1 MYDTTAGVCAACGMI
16 ELAKALPENEGGV
29 YMHAAINILRAIE
42 ANFADYTPDRDDM
55 ITHGTVLYP
64 LKPEQQSVVH
74 ISIIYADYFFTEA
87 LLKLL
92 GEEFLPW

>member
-1 MYDTTAGVCAACGMI
+1 
-16 ELAKALPENEGGV
+16 
-29 YMHAAINILRAIE
+29 MHAAINILRAIE

>member
-1 MYDTTAGVCAACGMI
+1 MYDSTAGVCAACGMI
-16 ELAKALPENEGGV
+16 ELAKALPENEGGT
-29 YMHAAINILRAIE
+29 YLHAAINILRAIE
-42 ANFADYTPDRDDM
+42 EKFADYNPDRDDM

-64 LKPEQQSVVH
+64 NKPEQMGVVH

-92 GEEFLPW
+92 GDEFLPW